1 MPQTVTATVIG
12 RLKSRV
18 AAAALSNAAVASLD
32 VLTVVHGLPASP
44 TMVSVQIRSVSLFP
58 TSQGAPMVNVRS
70 WNASQVLIDMPAGVG
85 ATTGAACNVLV
96 DVWCEVTHTLVA

>member
-1 MPQTVTATVIG
+1 MPQTVTATVTG
-12 RLKSRV
+12 RLTSRV

-44 TMVSVQIRSVSLFP
+44 TMVTVQVRSVSLFP

-70 WNASQVLIDMPAGVG
+70 WNASQVILDMPAGPG
-85 ATTGAACNVLV
+85 ATTAAAANVLV
-96 DVWCEVTHTLVA
+96 DVWCEVTHSLVA